1 MACALTLPSGITF
14 TGNTKDVAL
23 EGVLMESMAFC
34 GGACPIGAGDTGV
47 LTLRFKVDGKD
58 DYVKVRCQVAHVSA
72 NGAGLTMRY
81 SNLIKKDQ
89 DKLGQIIAVGRAQI
103 ETG

>member
-1 MACALTLPSGITF
+1 MACALTLPSGMTL

-23 EGVLMESMAFC
+23 EGVLMDSMAFC
-34 GGACPIGAGDTGV
+34 GGACSIAPGGTGI

-58 DYVKVRCQVAHVSA
+58 DYIKVRCQVAHISA
-72 NGAGLTMRY
+72 NGAGLMMRY
-81 SNLIKKDQ
+81 ANLIKKDQ

-103 ETG
+103 ETE